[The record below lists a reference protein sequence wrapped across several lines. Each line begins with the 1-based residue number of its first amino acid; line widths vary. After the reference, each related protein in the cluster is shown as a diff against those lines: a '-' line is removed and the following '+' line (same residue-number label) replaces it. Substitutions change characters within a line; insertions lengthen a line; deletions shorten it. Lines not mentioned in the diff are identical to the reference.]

1 MMTRVYYDGQCGLC
15 RREIDYY
22 KKIAPHGLFDWIDV
36 TRDASS
42 LEGLGV
48 TYVQALK
55 LLHVVDDQ
63 GCLHIGVDAF
73 IQIWRQIPYW
83 TLLAKITGLPVIY
96 PLAKWAYRLFAQ
108 WRFARL
114 DHCQIALR
122 QNP

>member
-22 KKIAPHGLFDWIDV
+22 KTIAPDGLFAWIDV

-42 LEGLGV
+42 LDALGV
-48 TYVQALK
+48 SYVQALK
-55 LLHVVDDQ
+55 LLHVVDAQ
-63 GCLHIGVDAF
+63 GRVHIGVDAF
-73 IQIWRQIPYW
+73 IQIWRQLAYW
-83 TLLAKITGLPVIY
+83 RVLATLAGLPLIY
-96 PLAKWAYRLFAQ
+96 PLAKVAYRLFAR

-122 QNP
+122 ENP

>member
-22 KKIAPHGLFDWIDV
+22 KTIAPDGLFAWIDV

-42 LEGLGV
+42 LDALGV
-48 TYVQALK
+48 SYVQALK

-63 GCLHIGVDAF
+63 GRVHIGVDAF
-73 IQIWRQIPYW
+73 IQIWGQLAYW
-83 TLLAKITGLPVIY
+83 RILAKMTGLPLIY
-96 PLAKWAYRLFAQ
+96 PLAKVAYRLFAH

-122 QNP
+122 ENP